1 MMRVQMLPG
10 RELVNGKCRS
20 VHNSLPPLSK
30 QLICHDSSDESCS
43 EVERNECGESTDSDE
58 L

>member
-1 MMRVQMLPG
+1 MLPG

-30 QLICHDSSDESCS
+30 QLICHDYSDESSS

-58 L
+58 A

>member
-1 MMRVQMLPG
+1 MLPG

-58 L
+58 A